1 MKLSHFSFP
10 VRKLDVLSPMLGPEW
25 KAAVPRI
32 CWVKP
37 LCMCI
42 YRYMYAYSHRQPI
55 VGIYVFIYTA
65 AEDKEAMRKGVVSW
79 SRNES
84 LAVTVVARGQQ

>member
-1 MKLSHFSFP
+1 MSRLLCWALSG
-10 VRKLDVLSPMLGPEW
+10 RLQYRVLLGET
-25 KAAVPRI
+25 AI
-32 CWVKP
+32 
-37 LCMCI
+37 CMCI